1 LVVLVASLR
10 YNVTYMYIYC
20 ITLKYTCKI
29 LRRVIIINLTN
40 RQKKIIEIVKN
51 EQPITSD
58 KIAEKINIT
67 RSTLRTDLSVLSMIG
82 ILDARPKVGYFYL
95 GNSESE
101 MISNKIGSI
110 KIADFKSI
118 PTVIDEQATLY
129 DALVTLFLEDTG
141 TLYVLSNGYLA
152 GIVSR
157 KDLLKNIYGG
167 GADMNKAPVAM
178 IMTRMPN
185 IITVTDDDTVLD
197 AVSKIID
204 HEVDSLPVVTE
215 VFEKGRK
222 YYKVTGKFSKTNIAR
237 LLLDL
242 VNMKI

>member
-1 LVVLVASLR
+1 
-10 YNVTYMYIYC
+10 M
-20 ITLKYTCKI
+20 
-29 LRRVIIINLTN
+29 RRVITIDLTN
-40 RQKKIIEIVKN
+40 RQKRIIEIVKN
-51 EQPITSD
+51 DQPITSD

-82 ILDARPKVGYFYL
+82 ILDARPKVGYYYL

-101 MISNKIGSI
+101 MISNKISSI
-110 KIADFKSI
+110 KIADLKSI

-141 TLYVLSNGYLA
+141 TIYVLSNGYLA

-157 KDLLKNIYGG
+157 KDLLKNLMG
-167 GADMNKAPVAM
+167 GADMNKAPIGM

-185 IITVTDDDTVLD
+185 VVTVSDNDTALEAIV
-197 AVSKIID
+197 KIID

-215 VFEKGRK
+215 IIEGGKK
-222 YYKVTGKFSKTNIAR
+222 HLKVTGKFSKTNIAR

-242 VNMKI
+242 ASMKI

>member
-1 LVVLVASLR
+1 MYFSTQLI
-10 YNVTYMYIYC
+10 YNVTDILYIASHIYV
-20 ITLKYTCKI
+20 TCE
-29 LRRVIIINLTN
+29 LMRRVITINLTN
-40 RQKKIIEIVKN
+40 RQKRIIEIVKN
-51 EQPITSD
+51 DQPITSD

-82 ILDARPKVGYFYL
+82 ILDARPKVGYYYL

-101 MISNKIGSI
+101 MISNKISSI
-110 KIADFKSI
+110 KIADLKSI

-141 TLYVLSNGYLA
+141 TIYVLSHGYLA

-157 KDLLKNIYGG
+157 KDLLKNLMG
-167 GADMNKAPVAM
+167 GADMNKAPIGM

-185 IITVTDDDTVLD
+185 IVTVCDDDNALD
-197 AVSKIID
+197 AVVKIID

-215 VFEKGRK
+215 INEGGKK
-222 YYKVTGKFSKTNIAR
+222 HLKVTGKFSKTNIAR

-242 VNMKI
+242 ASMKI